1 MKITGLAAT
10 MALAALVVFSV
21 PAWAA
26 DDGATLYNTR
36 CAACH
41 GVDGA
46 GKPAARIPSLISDDA
61 RNASDAGL
69 ADSIANGGPSKKP
82 PHAFQ
87 SKGVNPDQ
95 VRMIVAYIRELQKE

>member
-1 MKITGLAAT
+1 MKITGLAVSV
-10 MALAALVVFSV
+10 ALAVLLSI
-21 PAWAA
+21 PSWAA
-26 DDGATLYNTR
+26 DDGGTLYNTK

-46 GKPAARIPSLISDDA
+46 GKPAARIPSLISEEA
-61 RNASDAGL
+61 KNASYAGL
-69 ADSIANGGPSKKP
+69 TDSIANGGPSKKP

-95 VRMIVAYIRELQKE
+95 VRMIVAYIRELQKK